1 VRHREEG
8 PDGWRWLSSRIR
20 ETSLPSCCGERRGA
34 GRCGLAAFA
43 IACGSSNNNKN
54 NATKAASAA
63 ATAAGGAATA
73 AGGTAAAG
81 ASGTKAAGTPGAA
94 AATAA
99 APGKLG
105 GQLNVGFTG
114 PFAGVDPHNSV
125 YGGAGIVPQ
134 VYDYL
139 IRNSIIVPELGI
151 TPQLATKWE
160 LSADQLTTVFTLR
173 PDAVIAQNTQNVPI
187 RPMDAEDVKQSFD
200 RVLDPKVASNG
211 YSWAS
216 TWIDKYEAVD
226 KTTFRLTTKKPYA
239 WLTNNVGNNLE
250 SAIVPREWLAS
261 PDIKKTAVGSGPFIL
276 QSVEEGGQALFK
288 KNPNYWDK
296 GKPYIDTYSIRAF
309 ADQTTYRT
317 AFSSGQLDAYGPTN
331 VDEGKELQ
339 SAKKGT
345 QFYTDPSFGFNSF
358 WQNVKVK
365 PWDDPRIRRAVWRA
379 MNPQEYIQLIAHG
392 DGVRIGLITYAMKQY
407 ALPDDEF
414 NKLAPFDIQQSKQ
427 LLQAAGQPNLTFS
440 FQHPTSSVVPDYVN
454 IFVRQMQAAGITAKP
469 EPSDAGT
476 WVAGYFSNKLTASL
490 SLNQEYS
497 TPETPLLWYKTN
509 GITGNNHY
517 DTGFTDPEVDAAV
530 DKAAST
536 LDEQA
541 RIKAYYDAQRL
552 IISKDPPFWNFF
564 GSKAYAVVAPEIQNY
579 PHGIGANLGYYQLR
593 NIWLNR

>member
-1 VRHREEG
+1 MA
-8 PDGWRWLSSRIR
+8 
-20 ETSLPSCCGERRGA
+20 GA
-34 GRCGLAAFA
+34 GYRVVLGRRASRRAVVRGGVLGGAGLAAFA

-63 ATAAGGAATA
+63 ATAAGG
-73 AGGTAAAG
+73 TAAAG
-81 ASGTKAAGTPGAA
+81 ASGTKAAGTPAAA

-105 GQLNVGFTG
+105 GQYNVGFTG

-160 LSADQLTTVFTLR
+160 LSPDQLTTIFTLR